1 MCAENPHFIFGDA
14 QSVRPSA
21 RGKMVHA
28 ELECY
33 GRRKLT
39 EALRAGERRPECE
52 SALCVLD
59 PSSTFSCCALS
70 AISAVFVCR
79 V

>member
-28 ELECY
+28 GLECY

-39 EALRAGERRPECE
+39 EALRAGAETGVRKC
-52 SALCVLD
+52 
-59 PSSTFSCCALS
+59 T
-70 AISAVFVCR
+70 VCP
-79 V
+79 